1 MLRLKNVFKDF
12 FTPTP
17 IHVLKDI
24 SMTIQTG
31 QWVSLMGPSGSGKS
45 TLLSLLAGLDTP
57 TKGDVLL
64 QGQSFSTLSEED
76 RSKSRSQKM
85 GFIFQS
91 FRLIPHLNIRE
102 NIAVP
107 MKILGKPEEE
117 IQDRITSLLKQVGL
131 KDRDAHFPSQLS
143 GGEQQRVAIARA
155 FSSKPPLL
163 LADEPTGNL
172 DEENS
177 AVILEMLQSLKSNEG
192 TTLFVVSHDPAVAK
206 KADMQLILRNGS
218 LTSEA
223 AHETQE
229 I

>member
-1 MLRLKNVFKDF
+1 MLRLDGVSKDF

-57 TKGDVLL
+57 TKGEVLL
-64 QGQSFSTLSEED
+64 QGCPFSALNEEQ
-76 RSKSRSQKM
+76 RSTSRSQQM

-107 MKILGKPEEE
+107 MKILGLPEEE
-117 IQDRITSLLKQVGL
+117 SEERITKLLQQVGL
-131 KDRDAHFPSQLS
+131 KNRDTHFPSQLS

-177 AVILEMLQSLKSNEG
+177 AVILEMLENLKQNEG
-192 TTLFVVSHDPAVAK
+192 TTLFVVSHDPAVAQ
-206 KADMQLILRNGS
+206 KADVQLILRNGS
-218 LTSEA
+218 LQNDSR
-223 AHETQE
+223 QE
-229 I
+229 P